1 MKLLKK
7 LGKEYATLSL
17 VSGRKVYGERLKKI
31 DGKEYRFWDSYRS
44 KLSAALT
51 LGLRNMHFEEDSTV
65 LYLGAANG
73 TTASHISDL
82 VPKGTVYCVEFS
94 PRAMADLY
102 PLCKKRKNM
111 VPILADAN
119 HPIQYAHRIGQ
130 VDIVYQDVAQR
141 HQADILIKNAKMF
154 LKPRG
159 WTYLMV
165 KARSIDVSE
174 NPNKLF
180 NILTNQL
187 RSTFDTE
194 EKLKLDP
201 YEKDHMCIVSR
212 LRKTIR

>member
-1 MKLLKK
+1 
-7 LGKEYATLSL
+7 
-17 VSGRKVYGERLKKI
+17 
-31 DGKEYRFWDSYRS
+31 
-44 KLSAALT
+44 
-51 LGLRNMHFEEDSTV
+51 
-65 LYLGAANG
+65 
-73 TTASHISDL
+73 
-82 VPKGTVYCVEFS
+82 
-94 PRAMADLY
+94 
-102 PLCKKRKNM
+102 M

-119 HPIQYAHRIGQ
+119 RPIQYAHRIGQ